1 MKRHV
6 GCTSNPLDVV
16 PWARA
21 TRGAQLW
28 HGDEKRPPT
37 EAASLS
43 YAWRNARNISP
54 SFGGS
59 PCGGTGPFARQ
70 GAISTHRKAPL
81 KWEKD
86 QPSRDN
92 DPPLFVV
99 FDVDAFFSKLVFQV
113 RLSARSHPN
122 CSFRNN
128 GESSRCPT
136 LVPGDHHKSAWRR
149 RSGGATYFFDNGT
162 GSTGTGSSAPDFSN
176 PTYCA
181 RPPPVSRKAG
191 AW

>member
-6 GCTSNPLDVV
+6 GRTSKPLDVV

-21 TRGAQLW
+21 AQGAQLW

-37 EAASLS
+37 EAASKLYLEKCQKYLAKLRWITLRRYRS
-43 YAWRNARNISP
+43 IRP
-54 SFGGS
+54 SRRDQHAQES
-59 PCGGTGPFARQ
+59 A
-70 GAISTHRKAPL
+70 L

-86 QPSRDN
+86 QPSQDN

-99 FDVDAFFSKLVFQV
+99 FDVDALFLEAGFPP
-113 RLSARSHPN
+113 SARSHPN

-181 RPPPVSRKAG
+181 QLPPVSRKAG